1 MRPNWFSICCH
12 WEQKKVQARGR
23 VCNAI
28 AFRQYCLSW
37 TVFYSINVVWVFL
50 VKLVYEVLLNVTMRF
65 CSFDA
70 VQMQCLVSRISQSD
84 CMWTCVHSIQTWSF
98 QCKKK
103 NDWNA
108 IYFKIAILHTL
119 FSFYT
124 IFQIVPHL
132 KRASEL
138 NVYIILH
145 FWYQLLFNI
154 TFIEWSETA
163 NERIERITR
172 SALFNSNIKFSSS
185 YSTFGGVVV
194 VIWLL
199 YGSSGFFC

>member
-1 MRPNWFSICCH
+1 MIAC
-12 WEQKKVQARGR
+12 ER
-23 VCNAI
+23 VFI
-28 AFRQYCLSW
+28 PFKLGHS
-37 TVFYSINVVWVFL
+37 NVRKRTTEMPSTL
-50 VKLVYEVLLNVTMRF
+50 KLRS
-65 CSFDA
+65 C
-70 VQMQCLVSRISQSD
+70 
-84 CMWTCVHSIQTWSF
+84 
-98 QCKKK
+98 
-103 NDWNA
+103 
-108 IYFKIAILHTL
+108 TL
-119 FSFYT
+119 FFHFTPY
-124 IFQIVPHL
+124 FQIVPHL

-199 YGSSGFFC
+199 YGSSGFFLLICIAGSFWFYLFLVCGYTHTILRFISCFLLIL

>member
-1 MRPNWFSICCH
+1 MPST
-12 WEQKKVQARGR
+12 
-23 VCNAI
+23 
-28 AFRQYCLSW
+28 L
-37 TVFYSINVVWVFL
+37 
-50 VKLVYEVLLNVTMRF
+50 KLRS
-65 CSFDA
+65 C
-70 VQMQCLVSRISQSD
+70 
-84 CMWTCVHSIQTWSF
+84 
-98 QCKKK
+98 
-103 NDWNA
+103 
-108 IYFKIAILHTL
+108 TL
-119 FSFYT
+119 FFHFTPY
-124 IFQIVPHL
+124 FQIVPHL

-199 YGSSGFFC
+199 YGSSGFFFVNMHCRIVLVLFVFSMRIHTYNFTLYFVFPPNFIGMPCRCRRFLKKYEKKRRSVGAMLLLRIEWTRRCNIIFDAVFFYNFPGFVCSQILHFFP